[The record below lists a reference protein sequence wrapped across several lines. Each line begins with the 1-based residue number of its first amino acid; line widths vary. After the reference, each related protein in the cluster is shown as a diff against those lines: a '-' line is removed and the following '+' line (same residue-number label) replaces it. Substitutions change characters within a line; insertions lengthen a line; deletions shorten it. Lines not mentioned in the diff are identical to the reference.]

1 MAIDALKCDLAA
13 NRYRP
18 DGAGATVSVMTTLG
32 EDLIIL
38 AVGLKPRLGP
48 NTGNLSL
55 TVRQALRG
63 AELVDLTIAGRVL
76 VAGGE
81 IKLLDPTP
89 VGHAALD
96 ERLGV
101 LAGAGGMPVR
111 SWMADLPG
119 GFVSAYFDR
128 MHAAGM
134 LIEEQVRLLGLV
146 KRPGYRLADPSRFH
160 ALASRVHAAV
170 AGSGEQPPQAFALAG
185 LLYVAGMGDWFYPG
199 GQNKGLRVQ
208 LALLAR
214 FAGGGRSGA
223 SQPVAGNP
231 VDPNLL
237 FPHQPGAAQAG
248 QDASPKDGG
257 MREHAF
263 SHESGQGHAVAQAA
277 QAAAQAAT
285 NAAVHAAT
293 QAAVAAA
300 VTSTVRAATDS
311 TVHHHA
317 GSGSSGSDSS
327 SSHHHH

>member
-1 MAIDALKCDLAA
+1 
-13 NRYRP
+13 
-18 DGAGATVSVMTTLG
+18 MTTLG

-76 VAGGE
+76 VAGTQ
-81 IKLLDPTP
+81 IRLLDPAP

-96 ERLGV
+96 ERLSV

-128 MHAAGM
+128 MHAAGL

-160 ALASRVHAAV
+160 AVASRVHAAV
-170 AGSGEQPPQAFALAG
+170 IGAGDQPPQAFALAG

-199 GQNKGLRVQ
+199 AQNKGLRVR
-208 LALLAR
+208 LAVLAR
-214 FAGGGRSGA
+214 SAGAGRGGA
-223 SQPVAGNP
+223 SVSLAGNQ

-237 FPHQPGAAQAG
+237 FPHHPGAAQSV
-248 QDASPKDGG
+248 QDASPQDGG
-257 MREHAF
+257 MREHGFPAGPGHVHAF
-263 SHESGQGHAVAQAA
+263 SQAA
-277 QAAAQAAT
+277 QAAAHAAT

-293 QAAVAAA
+293 QAAVAASIA
-300 VTSTVRAATDS
+300 SA
-311 TVHHHA
+311 VHHHS
-317 GSGSSGSDSS
+317 GSGSSSSDSS
-327 SSHHHH
+327 PSHHHH